1 MAPSEPDAPPSGGGV
16 TQLLKDTLTG
26 PSITAADQARDKD
39 KSQTT
44 EKHAPGQGY
53 KPDLSEVLPS
63 DDAMV
68 YGGEG
73 EQHGCLGCGDKCL
86 LLCYRAFNNN
96 SRPDQGPRSGTDHR
110 ESGTRL
116 GLHARPVGCATIG

>member
-1 MAPSEPDAPPSGGGV
+1 MPGRSIWYTPIGLGNPYTWYPVYSNAGGVAPPAPDAPPSGGGV

-26 PSITAADQARDKD
+26 PSETTAAGQARDQD

-44 EKHAPGQGY
+44 EKQGPGQGY

-68 YGGEG
+68 YGGER
-73 EQHGCLGCGDKCL
+73 EQ
-86 LLCYRAFNNN
+86 
-96 SRPDQGPRSGTDHR
+96 Q
-110 ESGTRL
+110 
-116 GLHARPVGCATIG
+116 